1 MNDPLYIYNIGL
13 IVNLVVIWL
22 YLLYKI
28 FIDTIL
34 MDGKD
39 KAFLIIGISILIL
52 LSWVGFFVLLIL
64 SFISIISYAFKEK
77 RI

>member
-1 MNDPLYIYNIGL
+1 MSEVLYIYNIGL
-13 IVNLVVIWL
+13 VLNLIVIWL
-22 YLLYKI
+22 YLLYKF

-39 KAFLIIGISILIL
+39 KAFLIISISILIL
-52 LSWVGFFVLLIL
+52 LSWIGFFVLLIL
-64 SFISIISYAFKEK
+64 SFISIITHIFKEK

>member
-52 LSWVGFFVLLIL
+52 LRGVGFFVLLII
-64 SFISIISYAFKEK
+64 SFISIISYAFMEK